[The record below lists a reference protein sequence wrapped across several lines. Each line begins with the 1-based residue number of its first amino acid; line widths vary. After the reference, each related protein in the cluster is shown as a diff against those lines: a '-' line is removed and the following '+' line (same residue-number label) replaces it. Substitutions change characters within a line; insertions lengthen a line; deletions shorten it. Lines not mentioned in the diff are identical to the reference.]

1 MAYAS
6 FAEAKPSR
14 DKNHYFFAPFYI
26 GLFLRFSVFAYHW
39 QMTYHQK
46 LNFGVNMAD
55 DIDFSSGIMAF
66 EGKNFSR
73 AMQLLSPLAYEGNA
87 DAQHRCAIMYQNGLG
102 VVVNPDAAFKWMKT
116 AAEQGHALA
125 QHGLGFM
132 YMEGDC
138 AEKNGEEAVF
148 WFTKAAEQELQGSQ
162 TTLAMMY
169 EEGRGVEQDLE
180 KAKQWYTKAGFSA
193 KEI

>member
-1 MAYAS
+1 MPG
-6 FAEAKPSR
+6 FAEAKPGGS
-14 DKNHYFFAPFYI
+14 KNHHFLCRSILGYSYGFLYSRII
-26 GLFLRFSVFAYHW
+26 GRWFI
-39 QMTYHQK
+39 TQK
-46 LNFGVNMAD
+46 SNFGVNMVD

-66 EGKNFSR
+66 EAKHFSR
-73 AMQLLSPLAYEGNA
+73 AMQLLSPLAHEGNA

-102 VVVNPDAAFKWMKT
+102 VAVNPDAAFKWMKT

-138 AEKNGEEAVF
+138 AEKNGGEAVF